1 VVAGGW
7 KVDMFI
13 GYWIGNMLMNEHE
26 DADGTKGRDGA
37 VAVTCRWLFAGH
49 DLLLRELPYRGF

>member
-49 DLLLRELPYRGF
+49 DLLLR